1 MAEIVC
7 CACHQALAAGGP
19 VLGGR
24 SYCPACYKRAVQG
37 RPGLWRAG
45 VAQIICL
52 LLFVGLVELVAAYLH
67 PLLMGTTLV
76 VASLLL
82 ALVPAALWLAF
93 FYEQDRLE
101 PEPRS
106 YVLGVF
112 VLGALLGASV
122 GLPLTRDLFRTAD
135 WLGANPG
142 VALLGSILVYG
153 FGYEFLKY
161 AAVRYSIYGLPEFDE
176 RTDGIIY
183 MTAAG
188 LGLATALNVDYVLR
202 SGGVALN
209 VGAIHV
215 TVTAMAQASFA
226 GLTGYFLGEAR
237 FGRRPVWWVPAGLC
251 LAAILNGLFTYSR
264 GEVTRTGISLAG
276 GGGFNPWPGL
286 LLGTGVAAV
295 VFVVLNLLIR
305 RAARATLAGVDVLSS
320 GGGQ

>member
-1 MAEIVC
+1 MADIIC
-7 CACHQALAAGGP
+7 CACHQPVAAGGP
-19 VLGGR
+19 ELGGR
-24 SYCPACYKRAVQG
+24 RYCPACFKRAVQG
-37 RPGLWRAG
+37 RRGLWRAG
-45 VAQIICL
+45 VVQIICL

-67 PLLMGTTLV
+67 PLLTGAALV
-76 VASLLL
+76 VASVLL

-112 VLGALLGASV
+112 VLGALLGGSIA
-122 GLPLTRDLFRTAD
+122 LPLTRDLFRTAD
-135 WLGANPG
+135 WLGTGPA
-142 VALLGSILVYG
+142 VALLGSVLTYG
-153 FGYEFLKY
+153 FGYEFIKY
-161 AAVRYSIYGLPEFDE
+161 AAVRYSVYGLPEFDE

-188 LGLATALNVDYVLR
+188 LGLATALNIDYVLR

-237 FGRRPVWWVPAGLC
+237 FSRRPVWWLHRHQPVR
-251 LAAILNGLFTYSR
+251 R
-264 GEVTRTGISLAG
+264 GRL
-276 GGGFNPWPGL
+276 
-286 LLGTGVAAV
+286 
-295 VFVVLNLLIR
+295 
-305 RAARATLAGVDVLSS
+305 
-320 GGGQ
+320 